1 MKKRYD
7 ESVIL
12 FTKEVRMKDKIVVIT
27 GANSGIGKAA
37 AIKFAS
43 EGYTV
48 IMACRNLER
57 SKSAQQEIIE
67 ATKNPH
73 IDLQQLDISSFQSIH
88 QFSTVL
94 KGKYPKLDILIHN
107 AAYLNHGEKN
117 YLLSQDGIELS
128 FATNTVGPFLLTRKL
143 ISMLE
148 KSEDARVLHSCT
160 TNIRHFFDPKR
171 TIEFDNLQGEFK
183 NERPFKTYKFY
194 GDTKMALLLLT
205 IKMAE
210 ESKKHG
216 ISVNA
221 VQIPAIKLSKDTIN
235 KFQSGWKF
243 AARIQNVFSAPRE
256 TMADTYFHI
265 CTSEEFKNVTGKLIN
280 DKRKVMEP
288 SHYSKG
294 LTQDIKQ
301 LMDQN
306 VYPKYADDPANIE
319 KVWDLCVSLTSNP
332 VSGV

>member
-1 MKKRYD
+1 MN
-7 ESVIL
+7 
-12 FTKEVRMKDKIVVIT
+12 DKIVLIT

-37 AIKFAS
+37 AIKFGN

-48 IMACRNLER
+48 VMACRNLER
-57 SKSAQQEIIE
+57 SKIAQQEIIE

-73 IDLQQLDISSFQSIH
+73 IDLLQLDISSFKSIH
-88 QFSTVL
+88 QFSTLL
-94 KGKYPKLDILIHN
+94 KDKYPKLDILIHN

-128 FATNTVGPFLLTRKL
+128 FATNTVGPFLLTRQMVG
-143 ISMLE
+143 MLE
-148 KSEDARVLHSCT
+148 KSDDARVLHACT

-171 TIEFDNLQGEFK
+171 KIEFDNLQGEFK
-183 NERPFKTYKFY
+183 GERTFNAYKMY
-194 GDTKMALLLLT
+194 GDTKMALLLMT
-205 IKMAE
+205 FKMAE
-210 ESKKHG
+210 ELKKHR

-221 VQIPAIKLSKDTIN
+221 VQISAIKLSKETIE

-256 TMADTYFHI
+256 TMADTYFRI
-265 CTSEEFKNVTGKLIN
+265 CTFEEFKNVTGKFIN

-288 SHYSKG
+288 SHYSAG
-294 LTQDIKQ
+294 LAQDIKQ

-306 VYPKYADDPANIE
+306 VYPKYAENKENIQ
-319 KVWDLCVSLTSNP
+319 KVWDLCVSLTSDSLSR
-332 VSGV
+332 V

>member
-1 MKKRYD
+1 MN
-7 ESVIL
+7 
-12 FTKEVRMKDKIVVIT
+12 DKIVVIT

-37 AIKFAS
+37 AIKFAK

-48 IMACRNLER
+48 VMACRNVER
-57 SKSAQQEIIE
+57 SKMVQQEIIE

-73 IDLQQLDISSFQSIH
+73 IDLLQLDISSFQSIH

-94 KGKYPKLDILIHN
+94 KDNYPKLDILIHN
-107 AAYLNHGEKN
+107 AAYLNHGEKK

-128 FATNTVGPFLLTRKL
+128 FATNTVGPFLLTRQL

-148 KSEDARVLHSCT
+148 KSEDARVLHACT
-160 TNIRHFFDPKR
+160 TNIRHFFDPNRK
-171 TIEFDNLQGEFK
+171 IEFDNLQGEFK
-183 NERPFKTYKFY
+183 DQRPFSAYKMY
-194 GDTKMALLLLT
+194 GDTKMALLLMT
-205 IKMAE
+205 FKMAE
-210 ESKKHG
+210 ELKRHQ

-221 VQIPAIKLSKDTIN
+221 VQIPAIKLSKETIN
-235 KFQSGWKF
+235 KFQSGWRF

-280 DKRKVMEP
+280 EKRNVMEP
-288 SHYSKG
+288 SHYSTG
-294 LTQDIKQ
+294 LAQDIKQ
-301 LMDQN
+301 LRDQN
-306 VYPKYADDPANIE
+306 VYPKYASDQENIE

-332 VSGV
+332 VTRV

>member
-1 MKKRYD
+1 MN
-7 ESVIL
+7 
-12 FTKEVRMKDKIVVIT
+12 DKIVVIT

-37 AIKFAS
+37 AIKFGN

-48 IMACRNLER
+48 VMACRNLER
-57 SKSAQQEIIE
+57 SKIAQQEIIE
-67 ATKNPH
+67 ATKNPQ
-73 IDLQQLDISSFQSIH
+73 IDLLQLDISSFKSIH

-94 KGKYPKLDILIHN
+94 KDKYPKLDILIHN

-128 FATNTVGPFLLTRKL
+128 FATNTVGPFLLTRQL
-143 ISMLE
+143 VGMLE
-148 KSEDARVLHSCT
+148 KSGDARVLHACT

-171 TIEFDNLQGEFK
+171 KIEFDNLQGEFK
-183 NERPFKTYKFY
+183 DERPFNAYKMY
-194 GDTKMALLLLT
+194 GDTKMALLLMT
-205 IKMAE
+205 FKMAE
-210 ESKKHG
+210 ELKEHR

-221 VQIPAIKLSKDTIN
+221 VQISAIKLSRETIE

-256 TMADTYFHI
+256 SMADTYFHI
-265 CTSEEFKNVTGKLIN
+265 CTSEEFKSVTGKFIN

-288 SHYSKG
+288 SHYSNG
-294 LTQDIKQ
+294 LAQDIKQ

-306 VYPKYADDPANIE
+306 VYPKYADNPENIE
-319 KVWDLCVSLTSNP
+319 RVWDLCVSMTSNP
-332 VSGV
+332 VSRV

>member
-1 MKKRYD
+1 MN
-7 ESVIL
+7 
-12 FTKEVRMKDKIVVIT
+12 DKVVVIT

-37 AIKFAS
+37 AIKFGN

-57 SKSAQQEIIE
+57 SKIAQQEIIE

-73 IDLQQLDISSFQSIH
+73 IDLLQLDISSFKSIH

-143 ISMLE
+143 VGMLE
-148 KSEDARVLHSCT
+148 KSDDARVLHACT

-171 TIEFDNLQGEFK
+171 KIEFDNLQGEFK
-183 NERPFKTYKFY
+183 DERPFNAYKMY
-194 GDTKMALLLLT
+194 GDTKMALLLMT
-205 IKMAE
+205 FKMAE
-210 ESKKHG
+210 ELKEHR

-221 VQIPAIKLSKDTIN
+221 VQISAIKLSKETIE
-235 KFQSGWKF
+235 KFQAGWKL
-243 AARIQNVFSAPRE
+243 AARVQNVFSAPRE

-265 CTSEEFKNVTGKLIN
+265 CTSEEFKNMTGKFIN
-280 DKRKVMEP
+280 DKKKVMEP
-288 SHYSKG
+288 SYYSSG
-294 LTQDIKQ
+294 LAQDIKQ

-306 VYPKYADDPANIE
+306 VYPKYADDPENIK
-319 KVWDLCVSLTSNP
+319 KVWDLCVNLTSNP
-332 VSGV
+332 VSRV

>member
-1 MKKRYD
+1 MD
-7 ESVIL
+7 
-12 FTKEVRMKDKIVVIT
+12 DKIVVIT

-37 AIKFAS
+37 AIKFAK

-48 IMACRNLER
+48 VMACRNLER

-67 ATKNPH
+67 ASKNPH
-73 IDLQQLDISSFQSIH
+73 VELLKLDISSFKSIH
-88 QFSTVL
+88 QFSAML
-94 KGKYPKLDILIHN
+94 KHKYPKLDILIHN
-107 AAYLNHGEKN
+107 AAYLNHGEKK

-143 ISMLE
+143 AGMLE
-148 KSEDARVLHSCT
+148 KSEDARVLHACT

-171 TIEFDNLQGEFK
+171 KIEFDNLQGELK
-183 NERPFKTYKFY
+183 NERPFKAYKFY
-194 GDTKMALLLLT
+194 GDTKMALLMLT
-205 IKMAE
+205 FKMAE
-210 ESKKHG
+210 ELKQSG

-221 VQIPAIKLSKDTIN
+221 VQIPAIKLSKETIN
-235 KFQSGWKF
+235 KFQSGWRF

-256 TMADTYFHI
+256 TMAKTYYHI

-280 DKRKVMEP
+280 DKRGMMGA
-288 SHYSKG
+288 SHYSAG

-306 VYPKYADDPANIE
+306 VYPKYADDPENIQR
-319 KVWDLCVSLTSNP
+319 VWDLCVSLTRDP
-332 VSGV
+332 VSLS